1 MNLGIPPRNV
11 RVGLDRHFFANTGA
25 GTSTDAQPG
34 HRSGGW
40 HELRDHARSLGVALS
55 RDRPD
60 AGDDGARG
68 TERRGGGAAR
78 FAYLDGI
85 DGEALARSPGT
96 RCLCDVAAR
105 PGLLSGVCV

>member
-55 RDRPD
+55 RDPPMR
-60 AGDDGARG
+60 AM
-68 TERRGGGAAR
+68 TVRGGPSAGAVVPP
-78 FAYLDGI
+78 G
-85 DGEALARSPGT
+85 SPIWTASTVRHWRAHQG
-96 RCLCDVAAR
+96 RV
-105 PGLLSGVCV
+105 PV